1 MNIYKKLEEN
11 FKLISDKK
19 KAIKQKSY
27 LKNKF
32 EFYGISS
39 PERKKIQKKIFKE
52 NIINDENLIIKEIQ
66 NLWKSEYRE
75 MHYAACD
82 FAIYNF
88 KKFSNKIFDIFEYM
102 IKNNSWWDTV
112 DTISSN
118 LIGKFILKNKEY
130 LEIMDKWILNE
141 NIWIS
146 RAAII
151 FQLKWKNNTD
161 EKRLFNYCLLKSN
174 EKEFFI
180 KKAIGWSLRE
190 YSKINSC
197 AVKNFIEENNKKLS
211 FLSIKEGSKYLK

>member
-141 NIWIS
+141 NIWVS

-161 EKRLFNYCLLKSN
+161 EKRLFNYCLLKAN

-190 YSKINSC
+190 YSKTNNC
-197 AVKNFIEENNKKLS
+197 AVKNFIKENNKKLS